1 MNVATAKGKMK
12 KSGTVE
18 EWENIARRVL
28 ADPKASRSE
37 VDCALTGITQSENT
51 WLREQLQ
58 LKRKKAWIAN
68 VKQI

>member
-1 MNVATAKGKMK
+1 MK
-12 KSGTVE
+12 ETKLE
-18 EWENIARRVL
+18 QWEKIAYTIL

-68 VKQI
+68 VTQI